1 MQGLGTST
9 GNESKEYFLNLQRNL
24 VTYTVPDLAESREAL
39 SLAFDKKRA
48 DNRKIWLGGYDRSVI
63 LEATQQD
70 VPIPDFVHKDLIH
83 FSSADTIRSIPSMCD
98 GLKPS
103 QRKVLYGC
111 LKRNLKTEAKV
122 SQISGYIAETS
133 CYHHGSRQCLA
144 ACQIACFLQ

>member
-24 VTYTVPDLAESREAL
+24 VTYTVPDLTESREAL

-48 DNRKIWLGGYDRSVI
+48 DNRKIWLGDYDRTVI

-70 VPIPDFVHKDLIH
+70 IPIPDFVHKDLIH

-111 LKRNLKTEAKV
+111 LKRNLKTEVKV
-122 SQISGYIAETS
+122 SQLSGYIAETS
-133 CYHHGSRQCLA
+133 SYHHGTSQASIA
-144 ACQIACFLQ
+144 AFGTC